1 MHPDIKDT
9 RGKFAAGVNS
19 KFFTDTPGVVDAGD
33 KFGNGVNN
41 SSGKWWE
48 QYQTADTLEW
58 T

>member
-1 MHPDIKDT
+1 VHPDIKDT

-41 SSGKWWE
+41 TSGK
-48 QYQTADTLEW
+48 
-58 T
+58 